1 MTAQGE
7 RADEADRARGMR
19 VAATRSMF
27 QFAQKLA
34 GAVETGHGSAIRVA
48 RRMACPV
55 AFIAGISGVMLA
67 GHENEAAACGA
78 CYANQSEST
87 IVNDHRMALKLSQ
100 NVTVLW
106 DQIAYSGNPTEF
118 AYVIPA
124 RPGTRLEVSNDGWF
138 AALDA
143 STRPIIMSPQNG
155 GGFGGGYGGDSRST
169 GGQTTGS
176 SGGGG
181 SGGCCAGGS
190 DAMFA
195 ESAPAWNENG
205 GASSAGAGGNSG
217 PEEAA
222 AADPVQIVSQSVVGP
237 YETVTLRSEDPEAL
251 FEWLQA
257 NGFAIPD
264 ESKPIVEDYVTA
276 GLDFIAMRMR
286 PSPTQQTR
294 AMEPIRI
301 LSPGADP
308 TLPLRM
314 MRIGS
319 GANLGVTLFVIGEA
333 RYRAKTFPNVTID
346 ASKIIW
352 DYSKNKS
359 NYVELSKTAMTS
371 GDGRGWLTEY
381 AQQPTLYLTG
391 SVGQSGMIGNP
402 GLADAYDTTCPSSTQ
417 YIASDASTSFDSG
430 KSGDASSEA
439 GASSDGGSAD
449 ASTST
454 SDGGSSDG
462 GSSDAGTKPDAGPP
476 PTLPP
481 RTRTLQCDDL
491 DLALEDLS
499 KPDVWV
505 TRMRAFLPNAA
516 MDEPL
521 VLEPVPGNGVV
532 DNVHYAST
540 SGTISARI
548 APSKTTRGT
557 WALVVVAAFAIR
569 GIIRRRK
576 REAQR

>member
-1 MTAQGE
+1 M
-7 RADEADRARGMR
+7 
-19 VAATRSMF
+19 V
-27 QFAQKLA
+27 QFAQKLG
-34 GAVETGHGSAIRVA
+34 GAAAAGHGNAIRVA
-48 RRMACPV
+48 RRMACPL
-55 AFIAGISGVMLA
+55 AFVAGISGVLLA
-67 GHENEAAACGA
+67 GHEKEAAACGA

-143 STRPIIMSPQNG
+143 STRPIIMAPQNG
-155 GGFGGGYGGDSRST
+155 GGFGGGSYGGGGGGGGRPTS
-169 GGQTTGS
+169 GQTTRTT
-176 SGGGG
+176 GGDEG
-181 SGGCCAGGS
+181 SGGCCSGGS
-190 DAMFA
+190 DDAMFA
-195 ESAPAWNENG
+195 ESAPSWGENG
-205 GASSAGAGGNSG
+205 GASMGSSSSGAGGDSA
-217 PEEAA
+217 PAEA
-222 AADPVQIVSQSVVGP
+222 AADPVQILSQAVVGP

-286 PSPTQQTR
+286 PSPTQQAR

-319 GANLGVTLFVIGEA
+319 GANLGVTLFVIAEA
-333 RYRAKTFPNVTID
+333 RYQAKTFPNVAID
-346 ASKIIW
+346 PSKIIW
-352 DYSKNKS
+352 DYSKSKS
-359 NYVELSKTAMTS
+359 NYVELSKAAMTS

-381 AQQPTLYLTG
+381 AQQPTLYRTG

-402 GLADAYDTTCPSSTQ
+402 GLADAYDSTCPPKTQ
-417 YIASDASTSFDSG
+417 YVGSDASTSFDASVAFDAG
-430 KSGDASSEA
+430 KEG
-439 GASSDGGSAD
+439 GAISDGGSAD
-449 ASTST
+449 ASTS
-454 SDGGSSDG
+454 DGGGSVDG
-462 GSSDAGTKPDAGPP
+462 GTADAGPP

-491 DLALEDLS
+491 DLATEDLS
-499 KPDVWV
+499 VPDVWV

-516 MDEPL
+516 MDQPL
-521 VLEPVPGNGVV
+521 VLEPVAGNGIV

-540 SGTISARI
+540 SGTVSARI

-557 WALVVVAAFAIR
+557 WALAVVAALAIR
-569 GIIRRRK
+569 GIIRRR
-576 REAQR
+576 RRPS

>member
-1 MTAQGE
+1 MLRFTQ
-7 RADEADRARGMR
+7 DL
-19 VAATRSMF
+19 T
-27 QFAQKLA
+27 
-34 GAVETGHGSAIRVA
+34 GASNVGHGNSIRLARRVA
-48 RRMACPV
+48 RSV
-55 AFIAGISGVMLA
+55 ALVAGISGLFLA
-67 GHENEAAACGA
+67 DHENEAAACGA

-143 STRPIIMSPQNG
+143 STRPIIMAPQNG
-155 GGFGGGYGGDSRST
+155 GGYPGGGGYYP
-169 GGQTTGS
+169 
-176 SGGGG
+176 GGGG
-181 SGGCCAGGS
+181 SSSGGRRPTSGQTTRGGDGSEGCCAGGS
-190 DAMFA
+190 DSAMFA
-195 ESAPAWNENG
+195 ESGPNWGEDSA
-205 GASSAGAGGNSG
+205 SAGSSSSGGFSG
-217 PEEAA
+217 AAPNEADQ
-222 AADPVQIVSQSVVGP
+222 ADPVQILSQAVVGP

-251 FEWLQA
+251 FEWLKL
-257 NGFAIPD
+257 NGFSIPD
-264 ESKPIVEDYVTA
+264 ESKPIVEDYVKA

-333 RYRAKTFPNVTID
+333 RYQAKSFPNVSVDPT
-346 ASKIIW
+346 KIIW
-352 DYSKNKS
+352 DYSQNKS
-359 NYVELSKTAMTS
+359 NYIALSKAAMTS

-381 AQQPTLYLTG
+381 AQKPTLYVTG
-391 SVGQSGMIGNP
+391 STGQSGMIGNP
-402 GLADAYDTTCPSSTQ
+402 GLADAYDSTCPSSTKYQ
-417 YIASDASTSFDSG
+417 APDASTSFDASTP
-430 KSGDASSEA
+430 KDASASE
-439 GASSDGGSAD
+439 GGTSDGGGAD
-449 ASTST
+449 ASTT
-454 SDGGSSDG
+454 DGGSDGG
-462 GSSDAGTKPDAGPP
+462 ADAGPP

-481 RTRTLQCDDL
+481 RIRTLQCDDL

-499 KPDVWV
+499 QPDVWV

-516 MDEPL
+516 MDQPL
-521 VLEPVPGNGVV
+521 ILEPVPGNGVV
-532 DNVHYAST
+532 DNVHYAANA
-540 SGTISARI
+540 GTVSARI
-548 APSKTTRGT
+548 APSKGTRGT
-557 WALVVVAAFAIR
+557 WVMIAAAAVALR
-569 GIIRRRK
+569 LIIRRRRSK
-576 REAQR
+576 

>member
-1 MTAQGE
+1 MIRFAGKL
-7 RADEADRARGMR
+7 GG
-19 VAATRSMF
+19 AA
-27 QFAQKLA
+27 KD
-34 GAVETGHGSAIRVA
+34 GHGNAIRVA
-48 RRMACPV
+48 RRV
-55 AFIAGISGVMLA
+55 ALSAAFVAGMGAVITA
-67 GHENEAAACGA
+67 AHENEAAACGA

-155 GGFGGGYGGDSRST
+155 GGFGGGGGGDF
-169 GGQTTGS
+169 G
-176 SGGGG
+176 GGGG
-181 SGGCCAGGS
+181 SRFTPTTTRGGTTESGGCCSGGAG
-190 DAMFA
+190 AMFA
-195 ESAPAWNENG
+195 ESAPQFGENAGSSSSSSSG
-205 GASSAGAGGNSG
+205 GGGFASPGGD
-217 PEEAA
+217 EAA

-237 YETVTLRSEDPEAL
+237 YETVTLRSEDPDAL
-251 FEWLQA
+251 FEWLQS
-257 NGFAIPD
+257 NGFAVPD
-264 ESKPIVEDYVTA
+264 ESKPIVQDYVTA

-286 PSPTQQTR
+286 PSQTQQAR

-319 GANLGVTLFVIGEA
+319 GAKLGVTLFVIGEA
-333 RYRAKTFPNVTID
+333 RYRAKTFPNVTVDPKAIV
-346 ASKIIW
+346 W

-359 NYVELSKTAMTS
+359 NYVALSKTAMES

-381 AQQPTLYLTG
+381 AQQPTLYITG
-391 SVGQSGMIGNP
+391 STGQSGMIGNP
-402 GLADAYDTTCPSSTQ
+402 GLADAYESTCPADTQ
-417 YIASDASTSFDSG
+417 YNASDASTSFDASTP
-430 KSGDASSEA
+430 KKDASTEA
-439 GASSDGGSAD
+439 GSSDGGDPAD
-449 ASTST
+449 ASTADAST
-454 SDGGSSDG
+454 SDGGST
-462 GSSDAGTKPDAGPP
+462 DAGPKPDAGPP
-476 PTLPP
+476 PTVPP

-491 DLALEDLS
+491 DLALEDLN
-499 KPDVWV
+499 KPDVWI

-521 VLEPVPGNGVV
+521 VLEPSPGNEVV
-532 DNVHYAST
+532 DNVHYAAT
-540 SGTISARI
+540 IGTVSARI
-548 APSKTTRGT
+548 APKATTRGT
-557 WALVVVAAFAIR
+557 WALAIVAGLAVHR
-569 GIIRRRK
+569 IIRRR
-576 REAQR
+576 RRH

>member
-1 MTAQGE
+1 MAW
-7 RADEADRARGMR
+7 
-19 VAATRSMF
+19 S
-27 QFAQKLA
+27 A
-34 GAVETGHGSAIRVA
+34 GFV
-48 RRMACPV
+48 
-55 AFIAGISGVMLA
+55 AGIGGIMLA

-143 STRPIIMSPQNG
+143 STRPIIMAPQNG
-155 GGFGGGYGGDSRST
+155 GGGGGGWGGGGGGRPTS
-169 GGQTTGS
+169 GQTTRS

-181 SGGCCAGGS
+181 SEGCCSGGS
-190 DAMFA
+190 DSAMFA
-195 ESAPAWNENG
+195 ESGPSWGED
-205 GASSAGAGGNSG
+205 GASMSGGSSSGGNAA
-217 PEEAA
+217 PEEA
-222 AADPVQIVSQSVVGP
+222 AADPVQILSQSVVGP

-251 FEWLQA
+251 FSWLQG

-333 RYRAKTFPNVTID
+333 RYQAKTFPNVD
-346 ASKIIW
+346 VDVSKIIW
-352 DYSKNKS
+352 DYSRNKS
-359 NYVELSKTAMTS
+359 NYIELSKAAMTS
-371 GDGRGWLTEY
+371 GEGRGWLTEY
-381 AQQPTLYLTG
+381 AQQPTLYVTG

-402 GLADAYDTTCPSSTQ
+402 GLADAYDSTCPSHTK
-417 YIASDASTSFDSG
+417 YVAPDASTSFDASTTFDSG
-430 KSGDASSEA
+430 TGADASSEG
-439 GASSDGGSAD
+439 GAASDGGSAD
-449 ASTST
+449 AAT
-454 SDGGSSDG
+454 SDGGS
-462 GSSDAGTKPDAGPP
+462 TDAGPP
-476 PTLPP
+476 PPPLPP

-499 KPDVWV
+499 QPDVWL

-516 MDEPL
+516 MDQPL
-521 VLEPVPGNGVV
+521 VLEPVPGNGLV
-532 DNVHYAST
+532 DNVHYATT
-540 SGTISARI
+540 SGTVSARI
-548 APSKTTRGT
+548 APSKGTRGT
-557 WALVVVAAFAIR
+557 WVLIAGAALAVHA
-569 GIIRRRK
+569 IIRRR
-576 REAQR
+576 RRAR

>member
-1 MTAQGE
+1 MLGFARKPKGALDSGHGNAIRLAQP
-7 RADEADRARGMR
+7 RPWSVAF
-19 VAATRSMF
+19 VAAI
-27 QFAQKLA
+27 
-34 GAVETGHGSAIRVA
+34 GAVL
-48 RRMACPV
+48 
-55 AFIAGISGVMLA
+55 LA

-87 IVNDHRMALKLSQ
+87 IVSDHRMALKLSQ

-143 STRPIIMSPQNG
+143 STRPIIMAPQNGG
-155 GGFGGGYGGDSRST
+155 GGFGGGGWGGGGGGGRPTS
-169 GGQTTGS
+169 GQTTRS
-176 SGGGG
+176 SGGN
-181 SGGCCAGGS
+181 SEGCCSGGS
-190 DAMFA
+190 DDSMFA
-195 ESAPAWNENG
+195 ESAPAWGGNGEASGGSSSG
-205 GASSAGAGGNSG
+205 GASYAA
-217 PEEAA
+217 PEEA
-222 AADPVQIVSQSVVGP
+222 AADPVQILSQSVVGP

-251 FEWLQA
+251 FEWLKA

-276 GLDFIAMRMR
+276 KLDFIAMRMR

-333 RYRAKTFPNVTID
+333 RYQAKTFPNVAVD
-346 ASKIIW
+346 VSKIIW

-381 AQQPTLYLTG
+381 AQQPTLYVTG

-402 GLADAYDTTCPSSTQ
+402 GLADAYDSTCPSHTQ
-417 YIASDASTSFDSG
+417 YIPSDASTSFDSG
-430 KSGDASSEA
+430 KSGGGDASSEG
-439 GASSDGGSAD
+439 GAVSDGGSAD
-449 ASTST
+449 ASTS
-454 SDGGSSDG
+454 DGGST
-462 GSSDAGTKPDAGPP
+462 DAGANTNPDAGPP

-516 MDEPL
+516 MDQPL
-521 VLEPVPGNGVV
+521 ILEPVPGNGMI
-532 DNVHYAST
+532 DNVHYATT
-540 SGTISARI
+540 SGTVSARI
-548 APSKTTRGT
+548 APSKGTRGT
-557 WALVVVAAFAIR
+557 WALIAVAALAIR
-569 GIIRRRK
+569 GIIRRRRAK
-576 REAQR
+576 SIGVTATNRRP